1 MMFSLLFPM
10 LPALVKITHRLLVR
24 PANGGGSDYT
34 EYTFPK
40 SRAGELSSEGREGDV
55 VGSSLNP
62 PN

>member
-1 MMFSLLFPM
+1 MMFSLLFSM
-10 LPALVKITHRLLVR
+10 VKITHRLLVR